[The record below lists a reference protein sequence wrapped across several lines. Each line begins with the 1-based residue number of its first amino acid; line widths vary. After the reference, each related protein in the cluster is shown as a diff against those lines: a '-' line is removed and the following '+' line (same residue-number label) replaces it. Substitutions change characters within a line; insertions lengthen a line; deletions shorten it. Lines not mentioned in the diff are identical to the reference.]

1 MLITLNNDRYTIEV
15 VEPDNENLLFEGKYR
30 TGITYFVDKTI
41 YIANNL
47 NKYTLKYTLLHE
59 LTHAVQ
65 DSFGFLQVEWNDEI
79 VADFMA
85 NYMDLIATKY
95 NDIIGF
101 IMEQIKND

>member
-30 TGITYFVDKTI
+30 TGVTYFVDKTI

-59 LTHAVQ
+59 ITHAVI
-65 DSFGFLQVEWNDEI
+65 DSFGFLQVDWTEEV

-85 NYMDLIATKY
+85 NYSTMIADNYNYIIGIMEGY
-95 NDIIGF
+95 ND
-101 IMEQIKND
+101 